1 MYGGGALGTGDRPMP
16 DTEMLFMPDVEAN
29 YIRQWEAR
37 VIKRKKDY
45 VMLDASAFYPE
56 GGGQPA
62 DHGTL
67 EWEGGSVPVKHVQ
80 KKGVV
85 KHVVEGDPH
94 SVPDEVHASLDW
106 DRRYAHMRMHTA
118 QHLISA
124 VILELYGAHTV
135 GNQLYHDRSRI
146 DFDRTRLTDEDL
158 EVTGNDAQID
168 DPVDAAVPVSV
179 FEMDRA
185 EMEERVKVGR
195 AQLDLLP
202 KHITSL
208 RVVDIEGYDL
218 CPCAG
223 THVRNLSELGHLVP
237 LGRESKGAQKERVHF
252 TLEGLG

>member
-1 MYGGGALGTGDRPMP
+1 MA
-16 DTEMLFMPDVEAN
+16 DTEMLFMPDVESN
-29 YIRQWEAR
+29 YLREWDAK

-45 VMLDASAFYPE
+45 VVLDASAFYPE

-62 DHGTL
+62 DHGRL
-67 EWEGGSVPVKHVQ
+67 EWDGGSARVQHVQ
-80 KKGVV
+80 KKGIV
-85 KHVVEGDPH
+85 KHVVEGDVQM
-94 SVPDEVHASLDW
+94 VPDRVHGVLDW

-146 DFDRTRLTDEDL
+146 DFDRSKLTDEDL
-158 EVTGNDAQID
+158 QLVKARFDEL
-168 DPVDAAVPVSV
+168 VDQAVPVSV
-179 FEMDRA
+179 YEMDRS
-185 EMEERVKVGR
+185 EMEGRVKVGR

-202 KHITSL
+202 KHITRL

-252 TLEGLG
+252 TLENLEL

>member
-1 MYGGGALGTGDRPMP
+1 MA

-29 YIRQWEAR
+29 YIREWDAR

-45 VMLDASAFYPE
+45 VVLDESAFYPE
-56 GGGQPA
+56 GGGQPT
-62 DHGTL
+62 DHGRL
-67 EWEGGSVPVKHVQ
+67 EWDGGSVEVKEVL
-80 KKGVV
+80 KKGIV
-85 KHVVEGDPH
+85 KHVVEGDVQ
-94 SVPDEVHASLDW
+94 SVPDRVHATLDW
-106 DRRYAHMRMHTA
+106 ERRYAHMRMHTA

-146 DFDRTRLTDEDL
+146 DFDRSKLTDEDL
-158 EVTGNDAQID
+158 QRVKERFDQL
-168 DPVDAAVPVSV
+168 VDEAIPVSV
-179 FEMDRA
+179 YEMDRT
-185 EMEERVKVGR
+185 EMEDRVKVGR

-208 RVVDIEGYDL
+208 RVVDIVGYDL

-252 TLEGLG
+252 TLEGLDS

>member
-1 MYGGGALGTGDRPMP
+1 MA

-29 YIRQWEAR
+29 YLREWDAN
-37 VIKRKKDY
+37 VVKRKKDY
-45 VMLDASAFYPE
+45 VVLDTSAFYPE

-62 DHGTL
+62 DHGRL
-67 EWEGGSVPVKHVQ
+67 EWDGGSLEVKHVQ
-80 KKGVV
+80 KKGIV
-85 KHVVEGDPH
+85 KHVMEGDVH
-94 SVPDEVHASLDW
+94 SIPDRVHGVLDW

-124 VILELYGAHTV
+124 VILELFGAHTV
-135 GNQLYHDRSRI
+135 GNQLYADRSRI
-146 DFDRTRLTDEDL
+146 DFDRSKLTEEDL
-158 EVTGNDAQID
+158 EHVKVRFDQLVDEAI
-168 DPVDAAVPVSV
+168 PVRV

-185 EMEERVKVGR
+185 EMEDKVKVGR

-223 THVRNLSELGHLVP
+223 THVRDLGELGHLVP
-237 LGRESKGAQKERVHF
+237 LGRESKGAGKERVHF
-252 TLEGLG
+252 TLEKL

>member
-1 MYGGGALGTGDRPMP
+1 MA
-16 DTEMLFMPDVEAN
+16 DTIMLYMPDVEAN
-29 YIRQWEAR
+29 YIRDWDAR
-37 VIKRKKDY
+37 VLKRKKDY
-45 VMLDASAFYPE
+45 VMLDRTAFYPE
-56 GGGQPA
+56 GGGQPS
-62 DHGTL
+62 DVGKL
-67 EWEGGSVPVKHVQ
+67 DWEGGSITITQVQ

-94 SVPDEVHASLDW
+94 AVPDQVHAVLDW
-106 DRRYAHMRMHTA
+106 DLRYSHMRMHTA

-124 VILELYGAHTV
+124 VILELFGAHTV

-158 EVTGNDAQID
+158 EQVKERFDHL
-168 DPVDAAVPVSV
+168 VDEAVPVSV
-179 FEMDRA
+179 YEMDRE

-202 KHITSL
+202 RSITSL

-223 THVRNLSELGHLVP
+223 THVRNLTELGHLVP

-252 TLEGLG
+252 RLEDPS

>member
-1 MYGGGALGTGDRPMP
+1 MA
-16 DTEMLFMPDVEAN
+16 DTEMLYMPDVESN
-29 YIRQWEAR
+29 YVREFHAK
-37 VIKRKKDY
+37 VVKRKKDY
-45 VMLDASAFYPE
+45 VMLDSSAFYPE

-67 EWEGGSVPVKHVQ
+67 EWDGGSVEVKHVQ

-85 KHVVEGDPH
+85 KHIVTGDVQT
-94 SVPDEVHASLDW
+94 VPDQVHGVLDW

-146 DFDRTRLTDEDL
+146 DFDRSKLTDEDL
-158 EVTGNDAQID
+158 QAVKVRFDEL
-168 DPVDAAVPVSV
+168 VDAGVPVSV
-179 FEMDRA
+179 YEMDRKD
-185 EMEERVKVGR
+185 MEDRVKVGR

-202 KHITSL
+202 QHITSL
-208 RVVDIEGYDL
+208 RVVDIQEYDL

-237 LGRESKGAQKERVHF
+237 LGRESKGADKERVHF
-252 TLEGLG
+252 TLEGI

>member
-1 MYGGGALGTGDRPMP
+1 MGDT
-16 DTEMLFMPDVEAN
+16 DMLYMADAEAN
-29 YIRQWEAR
+29 YVREWEAS
-37 VIKRKKDY
+37 VTKRKGEY
-45 VMLDASAFYPE
+45 VLLDRSAFYPE
-56 GGGQPA
+56 GGGQPT
-62 DHGTL
+62 DTGRL
-67 EWEGGSVPVKHVQ
+67 EWEGGSVAVKRVE

-85 KHVVEGDPH
+85 KHVIDGDPQG
-94 SVPDEVHASLDW
+94 VPDRVHAVLDW

-124 VILELYGAHTV
+124 VILELFGAHTV

-146 DFDRTRLTDEDL
+146 DFDRSKLTDEDMDRVKERFDQL
-158 EVTGNDAQID
+158 
-168 DPVDAAVPVSV
+168 VDAAVPVSV
-179 FEMDRA
+179 YEMDRD
-185 EMEERVKVGR
+185 EMERRVKVGR

-202 KHITSL
+202 RSITRL

-252 TLEGLG
+252 TLEGLEG

>member
-1 MYGGGALGTGDRPMP
+1 MA

-29 YIRQWEAR
+29 YIREWDAR

-45 VMLDASAFYPE
+45 VVLDASAFYPE
-56 GGGQPA
+56 GGGQPS
-62 DHGTL
+62 DRGTL
-67 EWEGGSVPVKHVQ
+67 EWEGGSIPVGHVL
-80 KKGVV
+80 KKGIV
-85 KHVVEGDPH
+85 KHVVDGDPN
-94 SVPDEVHASLDW
+94 SVPDQVRGVLDW
-106 DRRYAHMRMHTA
+106 DLRYAHMRMHTA

-124 VILELYGAHTV
+124 VILELYDAHTV
-135 GNQLYHDRSRI
+135 GNQLYADRSRI

-158 EVTGNDAQID
+158 ERVKVRFDAL
-168 DPVDAAVPVSV
+168 VDAAVPVSV
-179 FEMDRA
+179 YEMDRD
-185 EMEERVKVGR
+185 EMETRVKVGR

-202 KHITSL
+202 KHITRM

-252 TLEGLG
+252 TLEEQ